1 MNKQQKYLGS
11 ANVALIFLIASP
23 IAYSQDVSQTTH
35 HEAASMPVTHLPAAT
50 IAVEDQP
57 LMINSG
63 GVTVQFGGFVKLD
76 AMQDI
81 DPIGNEDQFKV
92 NSIPVSGDP
101 NSQLGGSSHMTARAT
116 RFTMDVR
123 RVEGAGNGLRAYVE
137 GDFYGSGNSFRM
149 RQGYGEWNGLLLG
162 QTWSTFQDLS
172 ARPFTWDYE
181 GPDGEVFVRQPQIRY
196 TKSVSSGLQ
205 WSIAAEDP
213 DSEIAAGGGLAGAG
227 RSEVPDITG
236 NLRFSNANG
245 HVQIG
250 GLIRQLRF
258 VSNDGSVDETTGGFG
273 INLSGATKI
282 AGDDAVMGHVA
293 FGSGIGRYIES
304 FGGTNSDAF
313 ISATGDLQALDGWA
327 AVVGYTHQWT
337 AMMSSTFSLS
347 IAELDNV
354 TGQATDAIK
363 SSKSSHLNI
372 VYKPFSQFL
381 IGGELMWGER
391 ENNDGASGDAIRLQ
405 LSAQYN
411 FH

>member
-1 MNKQQKYLGS
+1 
-11 ANVALIFLIASP
+11 
-23 IAYSQDVSQTTH
+23 
-35 HEAASMPVTHLPAAT
+35 
-50 IAVEDQP
+50 
-57 LMINSG
+57 
-63 GVTVQFGGFVKLD
+63 
-76 AMQDI
+76 
-81 DPIGNEDQFKV
+81 
-92 NSIPVSGDP
+92 
-101 NSQLGGSSHMTARAT
+101 
-116 RFTMDVR
+116 
-123 RVEGAGNGLRAYVE
+123 
-137 GDFYGSGNSFRM
+137 
-149 RQGYGEWNGLLLG
+149 
-162 QTWSTFQDLS
+162 
-172 ARPFTWDYE
+172 
-181 GPDGEVFVRQPQIRY
+181 
-196 TKSVSSGLQ
+196 
-205 WSIAAEDP
+205 
-213 DSEIAAGGGLAGAG
+213 
-227 RSEVPDITG
+227 
-236 NLRFSNANG
+236 
-245 HVQIG
+245 
-250 GLIRQLRF
+250 